1 MGIETAPDV
10 EESTE
15 PPICGLKEPTSY
27 LPTTGATF
35 GCEQCDIN
43 EKQPANLGASHSVF
57 SSPYKHA
64 TPELSESPADQ
75 LQNAHLLDPSDL
87 ATLLQTDLQ

>member
-1 MGIETAPDV
+1 MGIATDPDV

-15 PPICGLKEPTSY
+15 PPICGLKEPTSS
-27 LPTTGATF
+27 LPTTGATV
-35 GCEQCDIN
+35 GCEQGDIN
-43 EKQPANLGASHSVF
+43 KKQPAKSGASHSLF
-57 SSPYKHA
+57 SSPHKHA